1 MADGRSRTLRG
12 SSVALAPLVDA
23 DLPRLFAWINDR
35 EEVLTNAAYR
45 PVSETDHRAWF
56 ESIRQRSDVVIF
68 GIRTLVT
75 DALVGSCQ
83 LHSMH
88 PVHRIAELQI
98 RLGEK
103 DARGKGWGSEAVRLL
118 LDFAF
123 RDLNL
128 ERVFVQVFATNVA
141 AIRVYE
147 KTGFSREGVLRKAA
161 HIDGERVDV
170 VMMGILR
177 EEHAGI

>member
-1 MADGRSRTLRG
+1 MVDGQSRTLRG
-12 SSVALAPLVDA
+12 SHIELAPLVDA
-23 DLPRLFAWINDR
+23 DLPVLFAWINDR
-35 EEVLTNAAYR
+35 EEVLANAAYR

-56 ESIRQRSDVVIF
+56 ESIRRRGDIVIF
-68 GIRTLVT
+68 GIRTLAT

-83 LHSMH
+83 LHLMH
-88 PVHRIAELQI
+88 PVHRTAELQI

-103 DARGKGWGSEAVRLL
+103 EARGKGWGSEAVRLL
-118 LDFAF
+118 VDFAF

-128 ERVFVQVFATNVA
+128 ERVFVHVFATNVA

-161 HIDGERVDV
+161 HIDGKRVDV
-170 VMMGILR
+170 VVMGILR
-177 EEHAGI
+177 DEYAGA